1 MIDFMNLRKQRLLEK
16 TCPGLDLWT
25 RQWAVPGTRTD
36 MVLPGM
42 LYGKTLRSPHA
53 HARIKSIDTS
63 KAEKIIG
70 VKAVVTGVHDTPRG
84 GVFGIIPHTRDHI
97 LLPYDKVRYMGEE
110 VAAVAAVDE
119 DTAEEAIEAI
129 KVEYEPLP
137 FVLTWQDAMK
147 EGAPLVHDHRP
158 QNMAAHYLVNEGD
171 VDAALKR

>member
-1 MIDFMNLRKQRLLEK
+1 MSNDRFYEFEQK
-16 TCPGLDLWT
+16 TTLIGKDLP
-25 RQWAVPGTRTD
+25 RVGSVDKAMGRARYAGD

-42 LYGKTLRSPHA
+42 LFGKTLRSPHA

-70 VKAVVTGVHDTPRG
+70 VKAVVTGIHDTPRG

-129 KVEYEPLP
+129 KVEYLNHCPLS
-137 FVLTWQDAMK
+137 
-147 EGAPLVHDHRP
+147 
-158 QNMAAHYLVNEGD
+158 
-171 VDAALKR
+171 